1 MIVDSVSS
9 GWPELYSEH
18 RVNLYNFDG
27 GAEVTAEQLIQYSIV
42 FIFFLPTLRDT
53 LEFNDHILV
62 VAKEGCNVMLILDKV
77 QFQMN
82 MKKLCS
88 SF

>member
-18 RVNLYNFDG
+18 PNNLYNFDG
-27 GAEVTAEQLIQYSIV
+27 GAEVTAEHLIQYSIV